1 VKARETQEGPVQDG
15 LGKSADVVGGTAVA
29 GTLTDPDP
37 PGRSLFQDS
46 LRRFFRNPTG
56 VVGLAVVLFFVVMS
70 LLAPVLRPYDAATD
84 RNLRL
89 RLAPPSW
96 TLSPD
101 ERAELSGNADM
112 EITRWT
118 LPFGTDENGRDL
130 LVRVWHGGRIS
141 LRVGLLAV
149 AIAAVIGVL
158 LGLVAGYS
166 GGWFDTVIVWLVDI
180 LLAFPGI
187 LLAIAIVATLGP
199 SLTNALIAISITQ
212 IPSYVRITRSVVL
225 GLRESEYVQAAKALG
240 GGGSRV
246 VFRHIFPN
254 SLSPIMVQ
262 LTLSIGIAILDV
274 AALGFLGLGA
284 QPPDPEWGVMI
295 RDGYRQF
302 LRAPWMSIF
311 PGLAIF
317 LSVVGFNLLG
327 DAIRDVLDPRLKNV
341 S

>member
-1 VKARETQEGPVQDG
+1 MSVPTPTTVLEPKVH
-15 LGKSADVVGGTAVA
+15 K
-29 GTLTDPDP
+29 
-37 PGRSLFQDS
+37 GRSLAQDA

-56 VVGLAVVLFFVVMS
+56 VVGTAIVLFVVLAA
-70 LLAPVLRPYDAATD
+70 LLAPVVRPYDAATD

-96 TLSPD
+96 LMD
-101 ERAELSGNADM
+101 ESELLRY
-112 EITRWT
+112 EQTRFS
-118 LPFGTDENGRDL
+118 LPFGSDELGRDL
-130 LVRVWHGGRIS
+130 FVRVWHGGRIS

-149 AIAAVIGVL
+149 AIAFTIGTT
-158 LGLVAGYS
+158 LGLVAGYF
-166 GGWFDTVIVWLVDI
+166 GGWLDTLIVWLVDI

-187 LLAIAIVATLGP
+187 LLAIAIVAALGP

-212 IPSYVRITRSVVL
+212 IPIYIRITRAVVL

-240 GGGSRV
+240 SGAPRV
-246 VFRHIFPN
+246 ILGHILPN
-254 SLSPIMVQ
+254 SLSPLIVQ
-262 LTLSIGIAILDV
+262 LTLSIGVAILDV

-302 LRAPWMSIF
+302 LRAPWLSIF

-327 DAIRDVLDPRLKNV
+327 DAARDALDPRLKNV
-341 S
+341 

>member
-1 VKARETQEGPVQDG
+1 MSIDAAATSSPVNPEEVR
-15 LGKSADVVGGTAVA
+15 S
-29 GTLTDPDP
+29 
-37 PGRSLFQDS
+37 RSLLQDS

-56 VVGLAVVLFFVVMS
+56 VVGLVVVLFFVLMS
-70 LLAPVLRPYDAATD
+70 LLAPVLRPYDATTD

-89 RLAPPSW
+89 RLSPPSW
-96 TLSPD
+96 TLSAA
-101 ERAELSGNADM
+101 ERTELSDDANM
-112 EITRWT
+112 EIDRWT

-130 LVRVWHGGRIS
+130 LIRVWHGGRIS
-141 LRVGLLAV
+141 LRIGIAAV
-149 AIAAVIGVL
+149 AISSIIGVL
-158 LGLVAGYS
+158 LGLFAGYV
-166 GGWFDTVIVWLVDI
+166 GGRVDLIVVWLMDI
-180 LLAFPGI
+180 LQAFPGI

-225 GLRESEYVQAAKALG
+225 GLRGSEYVQAAKALG
-240 GGGSRV
+240 SGGPRI
-246 VFRHIFPN
+246 VFGHIFPN

-262 LTLSIGIAILDV
+262 LTLSIGSVILEV

-284 QPPDPEWGVMI
+284 QPPNPEWGVMI

-302 LRAPWMSIF
+302 SRAPWMSIF

>member
-1 VKARETQEGPVQDG
+1 M
-15 LGKSADVVGGTAVA
+15 SADATAEAAARSEAVQ
-29 GTLTDPDP
+29 
-37 PGRSLFQDS
+37 GRSLLQDAV
-46 LRRFFRNPTG
+46 RRFFRNPTG
-56 VVGLAVVLFFVVMS
+56 VVGLAIVLFFVLMS
-70 LLAPVLRPYDAATD
+70 LLAPVLRPYDASRD

-89 RLAPPSW
+89 RLSPPSW
-96 TLSPD
+96 TLNQA
-101 ERAELSGNADM
+101 ERAELGDDASMDIG
-112 EITRWT
+112 RWT

-141 LRVGLLAV
+141 LRIGIAAV
-149 AIAAVIGVL
+149 AISSIIGVL
-158 LGLVAGYS
+158 LGLLAGYV
-166 GGWFDTVIVWLVDI
+166 GGRVDLVVVWLMDI
-180 LLAFPGI
+180 LQAFPGI

-212 IPSYVRITRSVVL
+212 IPNYVRITRSVVL
-225 GLRESEYVQAAKALG
+225 GLRGSEYVQAAKALG
-240 GGGSRV
+240 SGGPRI
-246 VFRHIFPN
+246 VFGHILPN

-262 LTLSIGIAILDV
+262 LTLSIGSVILEV

-302 LRAPWMSIF
+302 SRAPWMSIF